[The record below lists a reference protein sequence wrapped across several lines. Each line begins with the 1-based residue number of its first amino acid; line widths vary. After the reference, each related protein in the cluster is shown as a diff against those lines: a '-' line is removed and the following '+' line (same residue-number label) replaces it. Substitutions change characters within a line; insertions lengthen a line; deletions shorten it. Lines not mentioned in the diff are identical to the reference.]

1 MDSLKGNGTTR
12 GPVNTWTAN
21 SHTMGAGTWG
31 AGWATAHP
39 GKNQG
44 GHY

>member
-1 MDSLKGNGTTR
+1 MS
-12 GPVNTWTAN
+12 
-21 SHTMGAGTWG
+21 GAPACG

-44 GHY
+44 RHGPSWT